1 MIQTISCIK
10 AVRLLRRM
18 PMWRLC
24 SPIVNQTHF
33 CSMVV
38 SFQIGINTPNRLIM
52 VLATIAVNA
61 ILPDLDFLPNT
72 ACRTNAN
79 SGNSITRML
88 AIMGDIESAVFTLNL
103 LIRGYAPG

>member
-1 MIQTISCIK
+1 M
-10 AVRLLRRM
+10 
-18 PMWRLC
+18 
-24 SPIVNQTHF
+24 VNHVHF

-38 SFQIGINTPNRLIM
+38 SFQIGKNTPNRLII
-52 VLATIAVNA
+52 VLEIIAVKA
-61 ILPDLDFLPNT
+61 ILPEIDFLPNT
-72 ACRTNAN
+72 ACRTKAN